1 MIPNKRGRPCR
12 RHRWYGKE
20 LIMRKL
26 QIGAFLLGLIAFV
39 TSAFF
44 AGSTLGDIFWRAGLA
59 IVLSDIVLIML
70 WPARPAA

>member
-1 MIPNKRGRPCR
+1 
-12 RHRWYGKE
+12 
-20 LIMRKL
+20 MRKL